1 MSIDKT
7 MTKEALL
14 RHYRESSPKDL
25 INVFEGLADKLY
37 DLGDIKRDP
46 SVMFQPEAVGAVVDY
61 TMESYD
67 SIIDGIDYGN
77 ETQLMESFDDDTDSV
92 SMSITDVH
100 KANLRQIM
108 ENSAL
113 DTRAANPNQ
122 FNLNQLTPFD
132 AFLPFTII
140 RSYLP
145 LIGKDLVPTQTPAQP
160 FIRIKQQYKYI
171 VTKDNK
177 RYLRPDIYNDTDQSQ
192 MILDTARG
200 GEVTQKWYPAATVVE
215 SEEDFTDETDGK
227 KYKLPEKLVIGSL
240 DLLEE
245 SGGLREVG
253 DALDIDIHVKS
264 IRALV
269 TNSEDTKIMVEQSGY
284 NAYPDITSI
293 SPQRSVSFKV
303 KIPVKGSGGE
313 IEKYVEDTIYGDY
326 NAATCSF
333 NLVSLYGYVR
343 QVQFGGHMSNKN
355 NMEYLSFTNEFGV
368 EEHPIPE
375 GYSSN
380 VPITAEDMQLYNET
394 ASIDIVATA
403 INEMTEIFTQLEDG
417 SIINKI
423 DKEYKLWTGKG
434 EGEHPF
440 QHMFGPVVF
449 NKEVDLTHDTTRLL
463 KRNEIVQDE
472 IQYAISRFIG
482 EMRNTLKAEPF
493 RLVAFAHPNVCS
505 LFVGDNVDWKITPGS
520 TGTEGIR
527 TDYRMGVYTADG
539 NSFRII
545 SSMKIKEEDGV
556 RFLLFPVNE
565 QNFLSWKH
573 FKYSMFFSRDYRNP
587 EMSLVPN
594 VKGMS
599 RFYTHSYTPLQ
610 AKLFIRNY

>member
-1 MSIDKT
+1 MNNKT
-7 MTKEALL
+7 MSKEAML

-25 INVFEGLADKLY
+25 VNVFEGLADKLY

-46 SVMFQPEAVGAVVDY
+46 GFMFQPETIGAVVDY
-61 TMESYD
+61 TMESYE
-67 SIIDGIDYGN
+67 SIIEGIDYGE
-77 ETQLMESFDDDTDSV
+77 ETQLMESFDENVDSV
-92 SMSITDVH
+92 TMSIPDVH

-108 ENSAL
+108 ENSAV
-113 DTRAANPNQ
+113 DTRVMNPNQ

-171 VTKDNK
+171 VTRDDQ
-177 RYLRPDIYNDTDQSQ
+177 RYLRPDIYNDTDKSQ

-200 GEVTQKWYPAATVVE
+200 AEVTQKWYPAGTEVDADGDVVE
-215 SEEDFTDETDGK
+215 GEQNI
-227 KYKLPEKLVIGSL
+227 KLPEKMVIQAL
-240 DLLEE
+240 DILSE

-253 DALDIDIHVKS
+253 DALDIDVHVKG
-264 IRALV
+264 IRAIV
-269 TNSEDTKIMVEQSGY
+269 TNSEGTQIVVEQSGY
-284 NAYPDITSI
+284 AAYPDITSI

-303 KIPVKGSGGE
+303 KIPVKNAAGE
-313 IEKYVEDTIYGDY
+313 IEQVVEDQIFGDF
-326 NAATCSF
+326 NAATASF

-355 NMEYLSFTNEFGV
+355 NMEYFSFTNEFGV

-380 VPITAEDMQLYNET
+380 VPITVEDMQLYNET

-423 DKEYKLWTGKG
+423 DKEYMMWSGKG
-434 EGEHPF
+434 QGEHPF
-440 QHMFGPVVF
+440 QHMYGPVVF

-463 KRNEIVQDE
+463 KRNEIIQDE
-472 IQYAISRFIG
+472 IQYAVSRFIG

-493 RLVAFAHPNVCS
+493 KVVAFAHPNVCS

-520 TGTEGIR
+520 TGVEGIR

-545 SSMKIKEEDGV
+545 SSMKIKEADGI
-556 RFLLFPVNE
+556 RFLIYPVNE

-587 EMSLVPN
+587 DMTLVPN

-610 AKLFIRNY
+610 AKLIIKNY